1 MSAIL
6 EQFSN
11 WRGPAGRST
20 AVCGGIVLL
29 CDLAQPIAP
38 FASIVFI
45 ASIFLMILLGIAGLF
60 LKSHLSIRRAGFL
73 FFAILFVVSGAALSL
88 QPLLGGEDRGVV
100 AAVAPPA
107 RLVQDQIADITAS
120 LRGIEDNTRET
131 ADNTR
136 QTAENTERI
145 QEDTAQIADNTAASK
160 RETSANPRKELA
172 NRGVTWDYQS
182 FLQAIRYGDEETALL
197 FIEGGMKLQEREF
210 PIFLEQNFNT
220 VISDAIVARK
230 AIASPMVCV
239 KKYGY
244 RLYPAI
250 EADKKKR
257 EAVHALC
264 NDPEA
269 IKAAK
274 AELAREEAFYN
285 ERVAENS
292 KRGYKSC
299 VADLK
304 RIYNVE
310 TFYARASRFN
320 ILDHDTIRTPEDYA
334 FSKANIFLLT
344 MPGGTTDAEGVELY
358 NEWINEGCDKFG
370 RPQEISTQGVDAWRA
385 AVRIFTGKSR

>member
-1 MSAIL
+1 MNAIL
-6 EQFSN
+6 EQISN

-45 ASIFLMILLGIAGLF
+45 ASIFLMIGLGVAGLF
-60 LKSHLSIRRAGFL
+60 LKSHLPTRRAAFL

-88 QPLLGGEDRGVV
+88 QPLIGGEERGVV
-100 AAVAPPA
+100 ATVVPPA

-136 QTAENTERI
+136 ATAENTQRI
-145 QEDTAQIADNTAASK
+145 QQDTAQIADNTAASK
-160 RETSANPRKELA
+160 RETSDNPRKELA

-182 FLQAIRYGDEETALL
+182 FLQAIRYGDEETAIL

-210 PIFLEQNFNT
+210 PIFLERNFNP
-220 VISDAIVARK
+220 VIADAIAARN

-257 EAVHALC
+257 ETVHALC
-264 NDPEA
+264 NDPVS
-269 IKAAK
+269 INAAR
-274 AELAREEAFYN
+274 AELVREEAFYN
-285 ERVAENS
+285 ERVAENNKLS
-292 KRGYKSC
+292 FKGC
-299 VADLK
+299 VADFK
-304 RIYNVE
+304 RLYDFE
-310 TFYARASRFN
+310 SFFSAASQFN
-320 ILDHDTIRTPEDYA
+320 ILAHDTIRNPVDYA
-334 FSKANIFLLT
+334 LSKANMFLMT
-344 MPGGTTDAEGVELY
+344 MSSSTSDAEGVKLY
-358 NEWINEGCDKFG
+358 NDLINEGCDKFG
-370 RPQEISTQGVDAWRA
+370 RPQEVSSQGVDAWRA
-385 AVRIFTGKSR
+385 AVRIFTGKS